1 MDPNYLPGTDH
12 DAFTEWALSQGV
24 IADAVTPARFPGRGL
39 GMMAT
44 RTIKARC
51 SEAVVQVPTNII
63 FTIDQVPQLFRSQF
77 PEGTAVQSIIAAFL
91 THGREEEL
99 EKYQLW
105 FKAWPTRQDFED
117 SLPLLWPGELGG
129 LTWPDSEPTT
139 DSVSIPNVLPPCING
154 QWNSIEKG
162 PRTKKYETEHQD
174 LEPQQEKRLR
184 KAWSDVI
191 SVLPETDW
199 QSFSYHWLILNT
211 RSFYWVGP
219 NQEPPENR
227 NDAMAL
233 LPFADYFN
241 HSDVECDVKFDE
253 NEYTLRA
260 TEDYEKGD
268 EVYMSYGSHPND
280 FLLAEYGFIL
290 EKNTSDCI
298 YLDDI
303 VFRDINSSDKQEEL
317 WLNQYYGE
325 YQVTAEG
332 VCYRTEVAACL
343 MYMKEEDW
351 RGYVLEGSTEGVNAR
366 KSETIIKGWL
376 HTYAREADE
385 TISAIRV
392 ALESNAVVQ
401 KHHQKAETLL
411 RRWEQI
417 KTICER
423 ASEATVLDS

>member
-1 MDPNYLPGTDH
+1 MDPEYLPGANH
-12 DAFTEWALSQGV
+12 EAFTEWALSQGV
-24 IADAVTPARFPGRGL
+24 MTDAVTPARFPGRGL

-44 RTIKARC
+44 RKINKG
-51 SEAVVQVPTNII
+51 EAVVQVPTNVI
-63 FTIDQVPQLFRSQF
+63 FTVDQVPEPFRSQF
-77 PEGTAVQSIIAAFL
+77 PEGTAVQSIMAAFL
-91 THGREEEL
+91 THGSEEEL

-117 SLPLLWPGELGG
+117 SLPLLWPRELGG
-129 LTWPDSEPTT
+129 LAWPDSDDAS
-139 DSVSIPNVLPPCING
+139 DSVPIPNVLPPCIAG
-154 QWNSIEKG
+154 RWNSIQKG
-162 PRTKKYETEHQD
+162 PRTKKYETEHQE
-174 LEPQQEKRLR
+174 LEPQQEIRLR
-184 KAWSDVI
+184 KAWTDVT

-199 QSFSYHWLILNT
+199 RSFSYHWLILNT

-219 NQEPPENR
+219 DQEPPENR

-253 NEYTLRA
+253 TEYTLRA

-280 FLLAEYGFIL
+280 FLLAEYGFFL
-290 EKNTSDCI
+290 EKNDSDCI
-298 YLDDI
+298 YLDDV
-303 VFRDINSSDKQEEL
+303 VFRDIDSPEKQEEL

-325 YQVTAEG
+325 YQVTPYG

-351 RGYVLEGSTEGVNAR
+351 RNFVLEGSTENVDAQ

-376 HTYAREADE
+376 HTYASEADA
-385 TISAIRV
+385 TMGAIRV
-392 ALESNAVVQ
+392 ALESNEVVR
-401 KHHQKAETLL
+401 KHRQKAETLL
-411 RRWEQI
+411 RRWGQI
-417 KTICER
+417 KDICER
-423 ASEATVLDS
+423 ASAVGLDD

>member
-1 MDPNYLPGTDH
+1 MDPNYLPGANH
-12 DAFTEWALSQGV
+12 EAFTEWALSQGV
-24 IADAVTPARFPGRGL
+24 VTDAVTPARFPGRGL

-44 RTIKARC
+44 RKIKKG
-51 SEAVVQVPTNII
+51 EAVVQVPTDVI
-63 FTIDQVPQLFRSQF
+63 FTVDQIPEPFRSQF
-77 PEGTAVQSIIAAFL
+77 PEGTAVQSIMAAFL
-91 THGREEEL
+91 THGSEEEL

-117 SLPLLWPGELGG
+117 SLPLLWPRELGG
-129 LTWPDSEPTT
+129 LTWPDSDVTT
-139 DSVSIPNVLPPCING
+139 ESVSIPNLLPPCIAG
-154 QWNSIEKG
+154 RWNSIEKG
-162 PRTKKYETEHQD
+162 LRTKNYETEHQD
-174 LEPQQEKRLR
+174 LEPQQEIRLR
-184 KAWSDVI
+184 KAWTDVT

-199 QSFSYHWLILNT
+199 RSFSYHWLILNT

-219 NQEPPENR
+219 DQEPPENR

-253 NEYTLRA
+253 KEYTLRA

-280 FLLAEYGFIL
+280 FLLAEYGFFL
-290 EKNTSDCI
+290 EKNESDCI

-303 VFRDINSSDKQEEL
+303 VFRDIDNPDKQEEL

-325 YQVTAEG
+325 YQVTPYG

-351 RGYVLEGSTEGVNAR
+351 RNHVLEGSTDNVDVQ
-366 KSETIIKGWL
+366 KTETIIKGWL
-376 HTYAREADE
+376 HTYAKEADA
-385 TISAIRV
+385 TMSAIKV

-401 KHHQKAETLL
+401 IHRQKAETLL

-417 KTICER
+417 KDICER
-423 ASEATVLDS
+423 ASAV

>member
-1 MDPNYLPGTDH
+1 MDPEYLPGANH
-12 DAFTEWALSQGV
+12 EAFTEWALSQGV
-24 IADAVTPARFPGRGL
+24 MTDAVTPARFPGRGL

-44 RTIKARC
+44 RKIKKG
-51 SEAVVQVPTNII
+51 EAVVQVPTNVI
-63 FTIDQVPQLFRSQF
+63 FTVDQVPEPFRSQF
-77 PEGTAVQSIIAAFL
+77 PEGTAVQSIMAAFL
-91 THGREEEL
+91 THGSEEEL

-117 SLPLLWPGELGG
+117 SLPLLWPRELGG
-129 LTWPDSEPTT
+129 LAWPDSDDTS
-139 DSVSIPNVLPPCING
+139 DSVPVPNVLPPCIAG
-154 QWNSIEKG
+154 RWNSIQKG
-162 PRTKKYETEHQD
+162 LRTKKYETEHQD
-174 LEPQQEKRLR
+174 LEPQQEIRLR
-184 KAWSDVI
+184 KAWTDVT

-199 QSFSYHWLILNT
+199 RSFSYHWLILNT

-219 NQEPPENR
+219 DQEPPENR

-280 FLLAEYGFIL
+280 FLLAEYGFFL
-290 EKNTSDCI
+290 EKNDSDCI

-303 VFRDINSSDKQEEL
+303 VFRDIDSPDKQEEL

-325 YQVTAEG
+325 YQVTPYG

-351 RGYVLEGSTEGVNAR
+351 RNYVLEGSTDNVDAQ
-366 KSETIIKGWL
+366 KSETIIKDWL
-376 HTYAREADE
+376 HTYASEADA
-385 TISAIRV
+385 TMGAIRV

-401 KHHQKAETLL
+401 KHRQKAETLL
-411 RRWEQI
+411 RRWGQI
-417 KTICER
+417 KDICER
-423 ASEATVLDS
+423 ASAVGLDA